1 MTPPTACADLGI
13 QFREPRTFDRHG
25 LPPGGIRFFPDGER
39 IAVGTY
45 QGRLEIWDART
56 AARCATITPPEGF
69 TYGGRWA
76 VGPRGDWFL
85 LVGRDASLRIVDAV
99 GRDLYRVDLTAAA
112 ARYLGAT
119 PVEPGRG
126 GAGGFA
132 YGRVSSLA
140 LSPDGTAVVVACRA
154 AYALVWD
161 HASGTLR
168 SCLGPETPREPP
180 VRIDQAGWSPD
191 GRTLFTRD
199 TTGHIR
205 LWDAA
210 RGVEV
215 RAIRTH
221 EDARCPGFHEQKAGW
236 PLFGAAAFTPDGT
249 GLAVG
254 DGPLLRI
261 FSVDTGRERAGWHA
275 HTSNQPIMG
284 ELPVPPIH
292 EIHFSATG
300 DRLLTVGRDA
310 KLRLWHAG
318 SGRELWWAVPD
329 PCCVDFADLAPD
341 GRHVAWAACLGM
353 RVYRVY

>member
-1 MTPPTACADLGI
+1 MTPAVAWADLGI
-13 QFREPRTFDRHG
+13 RFREPRTFDRHG
-25 LPPGGIRFFPDGER
+25 LPAGGIRFFPDGER

-45 QGRLEIWDART
+45 VGRLEIWDART
-56 AARCATITPPEGF
+56 ATRCATIAAPEGF

-76 VGPRGDWFL
+76 IGPSGDWFL
-85 LVGRDASLRIVDAV
+85 LAGRDASLRIVDTA
-99 GRDLYRVDLTAAA
+99 GRDLYRVDLTAGA

-119 PVEPGRG
+119 LVEPPRG
-126 GAGGFA
+126 GTGFK

-140 LSPDGTAVVVACRA
+140 LSPNGTAAVVACRA

-161 HASGTLR
+161 LASGTLR

-210 RGVEV
+210 RGVE
-215 RAIRTH
+215 RLAIQTH
-221 EDARCPGFHEQKAGW
+221 DNDLRPDFHEQQAGW
-236 PLFGAAAFTPDGT
+236 PLFGAVAFTPDGT

-254 DGPLLRI
+254 DGSCVRI
-261 FSVDTGRERAGWHA
+261 LDVDSGREQAQWHA
-275 HTSNQPIMG
+275 HTAEQPIIG

-292 EIHFSATG
+292 ELHFSANG

-310 KLRLWHAG
+310 KLRLWHPG
-318 SGRELWWAVPD
+318 SGTELWWAIPD

-341 GRHVAWAACLGM
+341 GGHVAWAACPGM